1 MKAKKYL
8 ARLAVVVAGVGVSS
22 SAFAVEPTYT
32 SQIADA
38 LEAINMTNLI
48 TDVGAFAGMGFQLL
62 LATMGILFVARKLRA
77 FLR

>member
-1 MKAKKYL
+1 MIKRTLLRGA
-8 ARLAVVVAGVGVSS
+8 AVLAVLAPVAA
-22 SAFAVEPTYT
+22 SAAEPTYT

-38 LEAINMTNLI
+38 LEAINMTNI
-48 TDVGAFAGMGFQLL
+48 IADVGAFAGMGFQLL